1 MIANVNSLGTKHIAL
16 KCTGHEHDAV
26 GNAESQLPPAIHECS
41 YRQVGQR
48 EQRPTLAHMAAIQ
61 VICRYRHDSNS
72 MLFVYFRNLTT
83 CICCKSVSTIQ
94 QLLDIHLHNL

>member
-1 MIANVNSLGTKHIAL
+1 MVIGNVNGFSTKYITL
-16 KCTGHEHDAV
+16 MGTGHKHDAI
-26 GNAESQLPPAIHECS
+26 GNTKGQLSLAVHECS

-48 EQRPTLAHMAAIQ
+48 EQCPTLTHMAAIQ

-83 CICCKSVSTIQ
+83 CICCKAVGTIE
-94 QLLDIHLHNL
+94 